1 MRGRETRK
9 REQGREQKPG
19 RDQGQAQERMAGL
32 VDRLVR
38 ALLPQRQQGQ
48 AQERSK

>member
-9 REQGREQKPG
+9 LDQGRERKPS

-38 ALLPQRQQGQ
+38 ALLPQQRQGQ
-48 AQERSK
+48 AQERDK